1 MQATVYAQQLFL
13 VNSDLIPAA
22 LFSMNFPPSNAG
34 LYSMLFSESK
44 QEIENRLQCAAS
56 VINDHH
62 RPHVLY
68 QCSMEVR
75 YY

>member
-34 LYSMLFSESK
+34 LYSMLSSTKANRKLRIDFSV
-44 QEIENRLQCAAS
+44 QQAL
-56 VINDHH
+56 
-62 RPHVLY
+62 
-68 QCSMEVR
+68 
-75 YY
+75 